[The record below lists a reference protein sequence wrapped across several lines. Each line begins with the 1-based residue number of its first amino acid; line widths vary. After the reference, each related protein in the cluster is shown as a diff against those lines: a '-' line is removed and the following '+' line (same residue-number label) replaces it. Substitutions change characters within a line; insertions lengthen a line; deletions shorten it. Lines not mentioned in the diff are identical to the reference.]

1 MTVAVFGYLI
11 LISIKFYGFIS
22 PFSSCFFQVSFDLE
36 DISNT
41 QDSVWRH
48 FQTPPSSSK
57 MTPLYII
64 SVSRPLGVWKSGQ
77 TRPFGFDMLH
87 ISIGA
92 SKVLLKGNLKS
103 VLTISI
109 GSSIGVK

>member
-11 LISIKFYGFIS
+11 LISIEFYGFIS

-41 QDSVWRH
+41 SDSVWRH
-48 FQTPPSSSK
+48 FQTPRSSSK
-57 MTPLYII
+57 ILRCASYQ
-64 SVSRPLGVWKSGQ
+64 SVAPLGVWKSGQ
-77 TRPFGFDMLH
+77 TRPSGFDRLH
-87 ISIGA
+87 ISICV